1 MANLRVY
8 DFTTG
13 IETGTQPDAGTPTL
27 SNDLVTLGFV
37 GTPKQ
42 EQCSGTVNG
51 VNATFTISQSPIN
64 ADNFQLYLNGVLLR
78 VTTHYT
84 RSGTTITMQAGSIP
98 QVGQELDA
106 IYRY

>member
-1 MANLRVY
+1 MANVRVY

-13 IETGTQPDAGTPTL
+13 ITTGTQPDAGTPSD

-37 GTPKQ
+37 GTQKQ
-42 EQCSGTVNG
+42 EQVSGTVNG
-51 VNATFTISQSPIN
+51 SNVTFTVSQTPIS
-64 ADNFQLYLNGVLLR
+64 ADSFQLYQDGVLLR

-84 RSGTTITMQAGSIP
+84 RSGTTITMVTAP
-98 QVGQELDA
+98 ETGQELDA